1 LGGASHNQKDAGL
14 SLALGGLYMEPE
26 QLAEIYLAI
35 SDPGYATKLELIEKS
50 AADKDQQSYTF
61 LNQQSADQVLNLLIQ
76 TLPNGENV
84 AFKTGT
90 SYARQDAWSVQI
102 FENHI
107 VLSWLG
113 TPDNE
118 ATNLLTGRNSAFPIS
133 NEIGRAL
140 GLDPPIKP
148 EFNSKFNEISIAA
161 KPTCKSLI
169 DFPEDGSWIRSN
181 NAVVTVIGSENAVWY
196 LNAKKL
202 GEYEPQLKLAQPGMN
217 TLTAKLG
224 NCSDTVNFFIQ
235 TIAQPID

>member
-1 LGGASHNQKDAGL
+1 
-14 SLALGGLYMEPE
+14 MEPE
-26 QLAEIYLAI
+26 QLSEIYLAI

-50 AADKDQQSYTF
+50 ATDRDQQSYTF

-76 TLPNGENV
+76 TLPSGENV

-118 ATNLLTGRNSAFPIS
+118 ATNMLTGRNSAFPIS

-140 GLDPPIKP
+140 GLTPPQKP
-148 EFNSKFNEISIAA
+148 EIKVQFDELALPTKL
-161 KPTCKSLI
+161 TCKRLI
-169 DFPEDGSWIRSN
+169 NFPEDGSWIRSSN
-181 NAVVTVIGSENAVWY
+181 SVVTVTGSEDAVWY
-196 LNAKKL
+196 LNAQKL
-202 GEYEPQLKLAQPGMN
+202 GAYERQLKVSQAGMN

-224 NCSDTVNFFIQ
+224 NCSETVEIFIEKLVRS
-235 TIAQPID
+235 AN

>member
-1 LGGASHNQKDAGL
+1 
-14 SLALGGLYMEPE
+14 M
-26 QLAEIYLAI
+26 AEIYLAI

-50 AADKDQQSYTF
+50 ATDKDQQSYTF

-118 ATNLLTGRNSAFPIS
+118 ATNMLTGRNSAFPIS

-140 GLDPPIKP
+140 GLTPPKKP
-148 EFNSKFNEISIAA
+148 EVKVQFDELNLAT
-161 KPTCKSLI
+161 KPTCKRLI
-169 DFPEDGSWIRSN
+169 NFPEDASWIRSSN
-181 NAVVTVIGSENAVWY
+181 SVVTITGSEEAVWY
-196 LNAKKL
+196 LNAQKL
-202 GEYEPQLKLAQPGMN
+202 GAYERQLKVSQAGTN

-224 NCSDTVNFFIQ
+224 NCSETVEFFMER
-235 TIAQPID
+235 TVHAVD

>member
-1 LGGASHNQKDAGL
+1 
-14 SLALGGLYMEPE
+14 M
-26 QLAEIYLAI
+26 
-35 SDPGYATKLELIEKS
+35 
-50 AADKDQQSYTF
+50 
-61 LNQQSADQVLNLLIQ
+61 IQ

-118 ATNLLTGRNSAFPIS
+118 ATNMLTGRNSAFPIS

-140 GLDPPIKP
+140 GLTPPQKP
-148 EFNSKFNEISIAA
+148 EIKAKFEELNLAT
-161 KPTCKSLI
+161 KLTCKRLI
-169 DFPEDGSWIRSN
+169 NFPEEGSWIRSSN
-181 NAVVTVIGSENAVWY
+181 SVVTVTGSEDAVWY
-196 LNAKKL
+196 LNAQKL
-202 GEYEPQLKLAQPGMN
+202 GSYERQLKVSQSGTN

-224 NCSDTVNFFIQ
+224 NCSETVEFFIEKS
-235 TIAQPID
+235 AQSDN